1 MVILQRVILF
11 GLLCSAAGCASR
23 GDLQSLENNTNDAR
37 RRIVRLEKEM
47 VGVRQMASDEIQISL
62 QGLRKEMDT
71 MRKGQADQQASQDT
85 IRVDM
90 QEMSGKADDLK
101 ILVQKSV
108 EDGKFQKDET
118 DRRLAALEERLAKL
132 EKKLSDQPP
141 TAAGPNVST
150 PEGIYEGGIAA
161 FKAGEMQ
168 KARDLFTR
176 FAEQNPNHA
185 LIPNCHYWIGETY
198 YSEKNYEQAILAF
211 QEVIKNYPKNDKAPA
226 ALLKQ
231 GMSFKNIGDKKSAR
245 YVLNKL
251 KDDYPQS
258 EDAKKVKSLLKEL

>member
-11 GLLCSAAGCASR
+11 ALLCSAAGCATR
-23 GDLQSLENNTNDAR
+23 ADMESLETNTNDAR

-47 VGVRQMASDEIQISL
+47 VGIRQMANDEVQISL
-62 QGLRKEMDT
+62 QGLRNEMAAI
-71 MRKGQADQQASQDT
+71 RKGTADLQASQDT

-90 QEMSGKADDLK
+90 QEMSGKADDVK
-101 ILVQKSV
+101 ILVQKSI
-108 EDGKFQKDET
+108 EEGKFLKEET
-118 DRRLAALEERLAKL
+118 ERRLEAMEDRLAKL
-132 EKKLSDQPP
+132 EKKIGDQQ
-141 TAAGPNVST
+141 TAAIGPSVST
-150 PEGIYEGGIAA
+150 PEGIYEGGLAA

-168 KARDLFTR
+168 KARDHFDR
-176 FAEQNPNHA
+176 VIEQHPTHA
-185 LIPNCHYWIGETY
+185 LVPNCHYWIGETY

-211 QEVIKNYPKNDKAPA
+211 QDVIKNFSKSDKTPA

-231 GMSFKNIGDKKSAR
+231 GMSFMNIGDKKSAR

-258 EDAKKVKSLLKEL
+258 EDAKKGRALLKEL

>member
-11 GLLCSAAGCASR
+11 ALLCSAAGCATR
-23 GDLQSLENNTNDAR
+23 ADMQSLETSTNDAR

-47 VGVRQMASDEIQISL
+47 VGIRQMANDEVQISL
-62 QGLRKEMDT
+62 QGLRNEMAA
-71 MRKGQADQQASQDT
+71 MRKGSADLQASQDT

-90 QEMSGKADDLK
+90 QEMSGKADDVK
-101 ILVQKSV
+101 ILVQKSI
-108 EDGKFQKDET
+108 EEGKFQKEET
-118 DRRLAALEERLAKL
+118 ERRLAAMEDRLAKL
-132 EKKLSDQPP
+132 EKKIGDQQTTAIGPSD
-141 TAAGPNVST
+141 ST
-150 PEGIYEGGIAA
+150 PEGIYEGGLAA

-168 KARDLFTR
+168 KARDHFDR
-176 FAEQNPNHA
+176 VIEQHPTHA

-211 QEVIKNYPKNDKAPA
+211 QEVIKNFPKSDKAPA

-258 EDAKKVKSLLKEL
+258 EDAKKGKALLKEL

>member
-1 MVILQRVILF
+1 MVTLQRVILF
-11 GLLCSAAGCASR
+11 ALLCSAAGCATR
-23 GDLQSLENNTNDAR
+23 GDLQSLENTTNDAR

-47 VGVRQMASDEIQISL
+47 VGVRQMANDEVQISL
-62 QGLRKEMDT
+62 QGLRKEMDSI
-71 MRKGQADQQASQDT
+71 RKGEADLQASQDT

-90 QEMSGKADDLK
+90 REMSGKTDDLK
-101 ILVQKSV
+101 ILVQKSM
-108 EDGKFQKDET
+108 EDGKFQREESY
-118 DRRLAALEERLAKL
+118 RRLVAMEDRLAKL
-132 EKKLSDQPP
+132 EKKLGDQQSVA
-141 TAAGPNVST
+141 TTPNDST
-150 PEGIYEGGIAA
+150 PEGIYEGGLAA

-168 KARDLFTR
+168 KARDLFTLVV
-176 FAEQNPNHA
+176 EKNPNDA

-251 KDDYPQS
+251 KDDYPKS
-258 EDAKKVKSLLKEL
+258 EDAKKVKALLKEL

>member
-11 GLLCSAAGCASR
+11 ALLCSAAGCATR
-23 GDLQSLENNTNDAR
+23 RDMQSLETNTNDAR

-47 VGVRQMASDEIQISL
+47 VGVRQMANDEVQISL
-62 QGLRKEMDT
+62 QGLRNEMAT
-71 MRKGQADQQASQDT
+71 MRKGSADLQASQDT

-90 QEMSGKADDLK
+90 QEMSGKADDVK
-101 ILVQKSV
+101 ILVQKSI
-108 EDGKFQKDET
+108 EEGKFQKEET
-118 DRRLAALEERLAKL
+118 ERRLAAMEDRLAKL
-132 EKKLSDQPP
+132 EKMIGAQQSTASTPSD
-141 TAAGPNVST
+141 ST
-150 PEGIYEGGIAA
+150 PEGIYERGIAS

-168 KARDLFTR
+168 KARDHFDR
-176 FAEQNPNHA
+176 VIEQHPTHA

-211 QEVIKNYPKNDKAPA
+211 QEVIKNFPKSDKTPA

-231 GMSFKNIGDKKSAR
+231 GLSFKNIGDKKSAR

-251 KDDYPQS
+251 NDDYPRS
-258 EDAKKVKSLLKEL
+258 EDAKKGKALLKEL

>member
-11 GLLCSAAGCASR
+11 ALLCSAAGCATR
-23 GDLQSLENNTNDAR
+23 GDLQNLESSTNDAR

-47 VGVRQMASDEIQISL
+47 VGVRQMANDEIQISL

-71 MRKGQADQQASQDT
+71 MRKGAADLLASQDT

-90 QEMSGKADDLK
+90 REMSGKADDLK

-108 EDGKFQKDET
+108 DDSKFQKEET
-118 DRRLAALEERLAKL
+118 DRRLASLEERLVKL
-132 EKKLSDQPP
+132 EKLLGDQQSVK
-141 TAAGPNVST
+141 GPNVAT
-150 PEGIYEGGIAA
+150 PEGHYEAGLAA

-176 FAEQNPNHA
+176 FVEQYPTHA
-185 LIPNCHYWIGETY
+185 LIPNCHYWIGEAY
-198 YSEKNYEQAILAF
+198 YGDKNYEQAILAF
-211 QEVIKNYPKNDKAPA
+211 QEVIKNFPKNDKAPA

-258 EDAKKVKSLLKEL
+258 EDAKKVKGLLKEL

>member
-1 MVILQRVILF
+1 MVILQRVVLF
-11 GLLCSAAGCASR
+11 ALLCSAAGCATR
-23 GDLQSLENNTNDAR
+23 GDMQSLESSTNDAR

-47 VGVRQMASDEIQISL
+47 VGVRQMANDEVQISV
-62 QGLRKEMDT
+62 QSLRNEMAV
-71 MRKGQADQQASQDT
+71 MRKGAADLQASQDT

-108 EDGKFQKDET
+108 EDGKFQKDEM
-118 DRRLAALEERLAKL
+118 DRRLATLEDRLVKL
-132 EKKLSDQPP
+132 EKKLSEQES
-141 TAAGPNVST
+141 TASGPNPAT
-150 PEGIYEGGIAA
+150 PEGMYEAGIAT

-176 FAEQNPNHA
+176 FVEQNPSHA
-185 LIPNCHYWIGETY
+185 LIPNGHYWIGETF
-198 YSEKNYEQAILAF
+198 YSEKQYEQAILAF
-211 QEVIKNYPKNDKAPA
+211 QEVIKNYPKSDKAPA

-251 KDDYPQS
+251 KDDYPQT
-258 EDAKKVKSLLKEL
+258 EDAKVAKGLLKTL

>member
-11 GLLCSAAGCASR
+11 ALLCSAAGCATR
-23 GDLQSLENNTNDAR
+23 ADMQSLETNTNDAR

-47 VGVRQMASDEIQISL
+47 VGIRQMANDEVQISL
-62 QGLRKEMDT
+62 QGLRNEMAAI
-71 MRKGQADQQASQDT
+71 RKGSADLQASQDT

-90 QEMSGKADDLK
+90 QEMSGKADDVK
-101 ILVQKSV
+101 ILVQKSL
-108 EDGKFQKDET
+108 EEGKFQKEET
-118 DRRLAALEERLAKL
+118 ERRLEAMEDRLAKI
-132 EKKLSDQPP
+132 EKKIGDQQ
-141 TAAGPNVST
+141 TAAIGPSVST
-150 PEGIYEGGIAA
+150 PEGIYEGGLAA

-168 KARDLFTR
+168 KARDHFDR
-176 FAEQNPNHA
+176 VIEQHPTHA
-185 LIPNCHYWIGETY
+185 LIANCHYWIGETY

-211 QEVIKNYPKNDKAPA
+211 QDVIKNFSKSDKTPA

-251 KDDYPQS
+251 IDEYPRS
-258 EDAKKVKSLLKEL
+258 EDAKKGRALLKEL

>member
-11 GLLCSAAGCASR
+11 ALLCSATGCATR
-23 GDLQSLENNTNDAR
+23 GDLQSLESSTNDAR

-47 VGVRQMASDEIQISL
+47 VGVRQMANDEIQISL
-62 QGLRKEMDT
+62 QGLHKEMDT
-71 MRKGQADQQASQDT
+71 IRKGEADLQASQDT

-90 QEMSGKADDLK
+90 REMSGKADDLK
-101 ILVQKSV
+101 ILVQKSM
-108 EDGKFQKDET
+108 EDGKFQKEES
-118 DRRLAALEERLAKL
+118 DRRLAALEDRLAKL
-132 EKKLSDQPP
+132 EKKLGDQQASASTPSN
-141 TAAGPNVST
+141 AT
-150 PEGIYEGGIAA
+150 PEGIYESGLAA

-176 FAEQNPNHA
+176 LVEQKPGHA
-185 LIPNCHYWIGETY
+185 LIPNCRYWIGETY
-198 YSEKNYEQAILAF
+198 YNEKNFEQAILAF
-211 QEVIKNYPKNDKAPA
+211 QEVIKNYPKSDKAPA

-258 EDAKKVKSLLKEL
+258 DEAKKVKSLLKEL

>member
-1 MVILQRVILF
+1 M
-11 GLLCSAAGCASR
+11 
-23 GDLQSLENNTNDAR
+23 QSLETSTNDAR

-47 VGVRQMASDEIQISL
+47 VGIRQMANDEVQISL
-62 QGLRKEMDT
+62 QGLRNEMAT
-71 MRKGQADQQASQDT
+71 MRKGSADLQASQDA

-90 QEMSGKADDLK
+90 QEMSGKADDVK
-101 ILVQKSV
+101 ILVQKSI
-108 EDGKFQKDET
+108 EEGKFQKEEAE
-118 DRRLAALEERLAKL
+118 RRLAVMEDRLAKL
-132 EKKLSDQPP
+132 ENKLGSQQASAD
-141 TAAGPNVST
+141 TPNDST
-150 PEGIYEGGIAA
+150 PEGIYERGIAA

-168 KARDLFTR
+168 KARDLFILVV
-176 FAEQNPNHA
+176 EQKPTHA

-251 KDDYPQS
+251 KDDYPKS
-258 EDAKKVKSLLKEL
+258 EDAKKAKTLLKEI

>member
-11 GLLCSAAGCASR
+11 ALLCSAAGCATR
-23 GDLQSLENNTNDAR
+23 ADMQSLETSTNDAR

-47 VGVRQMASDEIQISL
+47 VGIRQMANDEVQISL
-62 QGLRKEMDT
+62 QGLRNEMAT
-71 MRKGQADQQASQDT
+71 MRKGSADLQASQDT

-90 QEMSGKADDLK
+90 QEMSGKADDVK
-101 ILVQKSV
+101 ILVQKSI
-108 EDGKFQKDET
+108 EEGKFQKEET
-118 DRRLAALEERLAKL
+118 ERRLAAMEDRLAKL
-132 EKKLSDQPP
+132 EKKIGDQQTTASTPSD
-141 TAAGPNVST
+141 ST
-150 PEGIYEGGIAA
+150 PEGIYEGGLAA

-168 KARDLFTR
+168 KARDHFDR
-176 FAEQNPNHA
+176 VIEQHPTHA
-185 LIPNCHYWIGETY
+185 LVPNCHYWIGETY

-211 QEVIKNYPKNDKAPA
+211 QEVIKNFPKSDKAPA

-231 GMSFKNIGDKKSAR
+231 GLSFKNIGDKKSAR

-258 EDAKKVKSLLKEL
+258 EDAKKGKALLKEL

>member
-11 GLLCSAAGCASR
+11 ALFCAAAGCASR
-23 GDLQSLENNTNDAR
+23 GDMQSLESSTNDAR

-47 VGVRQMASDEIQISL
+47 VGVRQMANDEVQISV
-62 QGLRKEMDT
+62 QSLRNEMAA
-71 MRKGQADQQASQDT
+71 MRKGTADLQASQDT

-108 EDGKFQKDET
+108 EDGKFQRDEM
-118 DRRLAALEERLAKL
+118 DRRLAALEDRLAKL
-132 EKKLSDQPP
+132 EKNLSEQP
-141 TAAGPNVST
+141 TATGPNVST
-150 PEGIYEGGIAA
+150 PEGIYEGGIAS
-161 FKAGEMQ
+161 FKAGELQ
-168 KARDLFTR
+168 KARDLFIR
-176 FAEQNPNHA
+176 FVEQNPSHA
-185 LIPNCHYWIGETY
+185 LIPNGHYWIGETY
-198 YSEKNYEQAILAF
+198 YSEKNFEQAILAF
-211 QEVIKNYPKNDKAPA
+211 QEVIKNYPKSDKAPA

-251 KDDYPQS
+251 KDEYPQT
-258 EDAKKVKSLLKEL
+258 EDAKKVKALLKEL

>member
-11 GLLCSAAGCASR
+11 ALLCSAAGCATR
-23 GDLQSLENNTNDAR
+23 ADMQSLETSTNDAR

-47 VGVRQMASDEIQISL
+47 VGIRQMANDEVQISL
-62 QGLRKEMDT
+62 QGLRNEMAT
-71 MRKGQADQQASQDT
+71 MRKGSADLQASQDT

-90 QEMSGKADDLK
+90 QEMSGKADDVK
-101 ILVQKSV
+101 ILVQKNI
-108 EDGKFQKDET
+108 EEGKFQKEET
-118 DRRLAALEERLAKL
+118 ERRLAVMEDRLAKL
-132 EKKLSDQPP
+132 ENKLGNQQASA
-141 TAAGPNVST
+141 TTPNDST
-150 PEGIYEGGIAA
+150 PEGIYERGIAA

-168 KARDLFTR
+168 KARDLFILVV
-176 FAEQNPNHA
+176 EQKPTHA

-251 KDDYPQS
+251 KDDYPKS
-258 EDAKKVKSLLKEL
+258 EDAKKAKALLKEI

>member
-11 GLLCSAAGCASR
+11 ALLCSAAGCATR
-23 GDLQSLENNTNDAR
+23 GDMQSLESSTNDAR

-47 VGVRQMASDEIQISL
+47 TGVRQMANDEVQISV
-62 QGLRKEMDT
+62 QSLRNEMAA
-71 MRKGQADQQASQDT
+71 MRKSTADLQASQDT

-108 EDGKFQKDET
+108 EDGKFQKDEL
-118 DRRLAALEERLAKL
+118 DRRLAALEDRLAKL
-132 EKKLSDQPP
+132 EKKLGEQA
-141 TAAGPNVST
+141 TATGPNVST
-150 PEGIYEGGIAA
+150 PEGVYEAGIAA

-168 KARDLFTR
+168 KARDLFNR
-176 FAEQNPNHA
+176 FVEQNPSHA
-185 LIPNCHYWIGETY
+185 LKPNSHYWIGETY
-198 YSEKNYEQAILAF
+198 YTEKNYEPAILAF
-211 QEVIKNYPKNDKAPA
+211 QEVIKNYPKSDKAPA

-251 KDDYPQS
+251 KDDYPQT
-258 EDAKKVKSLLKEL
+258 EDAKKAKGLLKEL

>member
-11 GLLCSAAGCASR
+11 ALLCSAAGCATR
-23 GDLQSLENNTNDAR
+23 ADMESLETNTNDAR

-47 VGVRQMASDEIQISL
+47 VGIRQMANDEVQISL
-62 QGLRKEMDT
+62 QGLRNEMASI
-71 MRKGQADQQASQDT
+71 RKGAADLQASQDT

-90 QEMSGKADDLK
+90 QEMSGKADDVK
-101 ILVQKSV
+101 ILVQKSI
-108 EDGKFQKDET
+108 EEEKFQKEET
-118 DRRLAALEERLAKL
+118 ERRLEAMEDRLAKL
-132 EKKLSDQPP
+132 EKKIGDQQ
-141 TAAGPNVST
+141 TSAIGPSVST
-150 PEGIYEGGIAA
+150 PEGIYEGGLAA

-168 KARDLFTR
+168 KARDHFDR
-176 FAEQNPNHA
+176 IIEQHPTHA
-185 LIPNCHYWIGETY
+185 LIANCHYWIGETY

-211 QEVIKNYPKNDKAPA
+211 QEVIKNFSKSDKTPA

-251 KDDYPQS
+251 KDEYPQS
-258 EDAKKVKSLLKEL
+258 EDAKKGRALLKEL

>member
-11 GLLCSAAGCASR
+11 ALLCSAAGCASR
-23 GDLQSLENNTNDAR
+23 GDLQSLESSTNDAR

-47 VGVRQMASDEIQISL
+47 GGVRQMANDEIQISL
-62 QGLRKEMDT
+62 QGLGKEMDAI
-71 MRKGQADQQASQDT
+71 RKGEADLQASQDT

-90 QEMSGKADDLK
+90 REMSGKADDLK
-101 ILVQKSV
+101 ILVQKSM
-108 EDGKFQKDET
+108 EDGKFQKEES
-118 DRRLAALEERLAKL
+118 DRRLAALEDRLAKL
-132 EKKLSDQPP
+132 ENKLGNQQASATTP
-141 TAAGPNVST
+141 GNST
-150 PEGIYEGGIAA
+150 PEGMYENGLSA
-161 FKAGEMQ
+161 FKAGDMQ

-176 FAEQNPNHA
+176 FVEQQPKHA
-185 LIPNCHYWIGETY
+185 LIPNCQYWIGETF

-211 QEVIKNYPKNDKAPA
+211 QEVIKNYPKSDKTPA

-251 KDDYPQS
+251 KNDYPQS